1 MFKKEEHKQ
10 EKNRGITLIALVI
23 TIIVMLILVA
33 VTITMAINGGL
44 FANAGRA
51 VGETQN
57 ALDQEQQIA
66 EGKIQID
73 GVWYDSIDDY
83 LNNNPTAVHNWTRNG
98 DTFTCSHCN
107 AEYTMG
113 QSVDYTPAGK
123 QSTILTSQMSGIVG
137 TNIRHRFKWY
147 AY

>member
-1 MFKKEEHKQ
+1 MFKGKEQKQ
-10 EKNRGITLIALVI
+10 EKNRGIT
-23 TIIVMLILVA
+23 MLILVA

-44 FANAGRA
+44 FENAGRA

-57 ALDQEQQIA
+57 ELDKEQQLA
-66 EGKIQID
+66 DGKIQID

-83 LNNNPTAVHNWTRNG
+83 LNNNPTAVHNWTRSG

-107 AEYTMG
+107 ASYTMG
-113 QSVDYTPAGK
+113 KNVNYTPAGK
-123 QSTILTSQMSGIVG
+123 QSTTLTSQMSGIVG

-147 AY
+147 TY